1 MNNMSLEYEGIRL
14 TYGMSID
21 YFSAPGMEQY
31 VGQRGGTLIAVQQDG
46 TFEIQQVPLRNVEPK

>member
-21 YFSAPGMEQY
+21 YLSAPGMEQY
-31 VGQRGGTLIAVQQDG
+31 VDQRVGTLITVQQDG

>member
-1 MNNMSLEYEGIRL
+1 MINMLLEDEGIRL

-31 VGQRGGTLIAVQQDG
+31 VDQRGRYAYYCAAGRDI
-46 TFEIQQVPLRNVEPK
+46 